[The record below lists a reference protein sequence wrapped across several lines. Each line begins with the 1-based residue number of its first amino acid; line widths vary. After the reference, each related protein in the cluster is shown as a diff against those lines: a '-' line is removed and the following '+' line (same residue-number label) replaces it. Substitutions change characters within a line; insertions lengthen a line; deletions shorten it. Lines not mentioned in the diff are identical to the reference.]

1 MERIMNLRKFA
12 FTLIEL
18 LVVISI
24 IALLI
29 GILLPALGA
38 ARKTANKAKNQ
49 TQVRG
54 IVQNATVY
62 AAAANDTLPLKGA
75 TTNSTTENV
84 FERLTDSSKGDL
96 SPELLRNPVDTLIN
110 STVPVGGTNVE
121 EITASSNGDYSY
133 SWMITSSTKYI
144 NDSNTLTPLIA
155 DRECAS
161 TSRPALSNYS
171 VWKLDATGWE
181 GAVGWG
187 DGHSSHETT
196 KIKVTSYSTG
206 VDIFSATS
214 NQLVYP

>member
-1 MERIMNLRKFA
+1 MNVRKIA

-75 TTNSTTENV
+75 TASSTTENV

-96 SPELLRNPVDTLIN
+96 SPELLRNPVDTLID
-110 STVPVGGTNVE
+110 SVVPVGGTAVKA
-121 EITASSNGDYSY
+121 ITATSNGDYSY
-133 SWMITSSTKYI
+133 SWMLTNSTKYI
-144 NDSNTLTPLIA
+144 NDSNTLTPLVA
-155 DRECAS
+155 DRETAN
-161 TSRPALSNYS
+161 TSRPSIGGNYS

-206 VDIFSATS
+206 VDMFATAS
-214 NQLVYP
+214 NSNVLTYP